1 MVREI
6 KNSRATTKNFLF
18 RFFRKHAPQSEHFR
32 LVFYTPPSPLFY
44 FQCGFRKIPR
54 NDGCYISDFLANK
67 HKKYALIT
75 AFRVTLG
82 H

>member
-32 LVFYTPPSPLFY
+32 FVFYTPPSPLFY
-44 FQCGFRKIPR
+44 FRDLC
-54 NDGCYISDFLANK
+54 
-67 HKKYALIT
+67 T
-75 AFRVTLG
+75 AIGVYFVC
-82 H
+82 

>member
-32 LVFYTPPSPLFY
+32 FVFYTSPLFY

-67 HKKYALIT
+67 HKKIRINYS
-75 AFRVTLG
+75 F
-82 H
+82 